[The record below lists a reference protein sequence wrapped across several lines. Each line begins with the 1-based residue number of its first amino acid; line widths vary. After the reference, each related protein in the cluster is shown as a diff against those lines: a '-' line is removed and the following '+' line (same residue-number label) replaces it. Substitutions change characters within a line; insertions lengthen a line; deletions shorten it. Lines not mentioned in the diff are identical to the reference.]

1 VNGTRRRTCLRSI
14 AASLRSPAL
23 SLRHVGTR
31 ISLSDTCLLLVSR
44 RSSTTERRL
53 RKVRHW
59 RILDELGSW
68 GGVVIVETPTFTRLI
83 REVLDEESYRLLQL
97 ELAADPGKG
106 VLIPGTGGV
115 RKLRWAASGRGRSG
129 GARVIYYWAKSR
141 EVVLM
146 LAVYAKN
153 DQVNLTPA
161 QSKLL
166 RSLVE
171 KEFG

>member
-1 VNGTRRRTCLRSI
+1 M
-14 AASLRSPAL
+14 SLG
-23 SLRHVGTR
+23 HG
-31 ISLSDTCLLLVSR
+31 
-44 RSSTTERRL
+44 
-53 RKVRHW
+53 
-59 RILDELGSW
+59 